1 MRVKLRPS
9 TVYGAVPDGVFVQT
23 PRGAF
28 TLRLPAPLA
37 EPACA
42 WIRALE
48 DPRTTADLVAAAGN
62 PKAAPFI
69 ERVVAQLRAQG
80 ALVDAYEAPPGLPA
94 AAVAYVESYSDDP
107 AAALRALAAAEV
119 AVDASWPQAATARAA
134 LVARGVRV
142 RAAGGTETEEA

>member
-9 TVYGAVPDGVFVQT
+9 TVYGAHRDGVFVQT

-48 DPRTTADLVAAAGN
+48 EPRSTAELVAAAGN

-69 ERVVAQLRAQG
+69 ERVVAQLRSQG
-80 ALVDAYEAPPGLPA
+80 ALVDAYEVPPAVPA
-94 AAVAYVESYSDDP
+94 AAVAYVEGHSEDP
-107 AAALRALAAAEV
+107 AAALAALAAAEV
-119 AVDASWPQAATARAA
+119 TVDPGWPQAAVAEQA
-134 LVARGVRV
+134 LTARGVRCTV
-142 RAAGGTETEEA
+142 RPAR